1 MHQQMQYLRNIDEER
16 KQQAE
21 EEKKNEEDKQADEL
35 PNVDDLH

>member
-1 MHQQMQYLRNIDEER
+1 MQYLRNIDEER

-35 PNVDDLH
+35 PDVDDLH